1 MRVRARKDA
10 NHTEIVRVIRDLG
23 AQVIDISQLGG
34 GIPDLLVTT
43 GRKTVLIEL
52 KDGLKPPSKQSL
64 TDDEKEFHA
73 KWRGELYIINS
84 VESVVALINA
94 MRKA

>member
-10 NHTEIVRVIRDLG
+10 NHVEIVRVIRSLG
-23 AQVIDISQLGG
+23 ADVIDLSQLGG
-34 GIPDLLVTT
+34 GVPDLLIST
-43 GRKTVLIEL
+43 GRKTVLIEV
-52 KDGLKPPSKQSL
+52 KDGLKPPSKQAL
-64 TDDEKEFHA
+64 TPDEKEFHA

-84 VESVVALINA
+84 VESVAKLISD